1 MVRRPDPAV
10 AVMRIGGLRSVPLEG
25 VGRPALPMILAMI
38 LAIIPTVAARIAV
51 ARIAANHSRAA
62 MTMWAMRISGGI
74 LAITIFVMITI
85 FGLRVMMRMI
95 AVLTRAPEGLPPP
108 PAANLTI
115 HPLPARRLILIPN
128 RKANW
133 RAPCCAC
140 PLG

>member
-25 VGRPALPMILAMI
+25 VGRPALPMILAI
-38 LAIIPTVAARIAV
+38 TPTVAARIAV

-62 MTMWAMRISGGI
+62 MTMWVMRISGGI

-108 PAANLTI
+108 SAANLTI
-115 HPLPARRLILIPN
+115 HPLPARRLILISN